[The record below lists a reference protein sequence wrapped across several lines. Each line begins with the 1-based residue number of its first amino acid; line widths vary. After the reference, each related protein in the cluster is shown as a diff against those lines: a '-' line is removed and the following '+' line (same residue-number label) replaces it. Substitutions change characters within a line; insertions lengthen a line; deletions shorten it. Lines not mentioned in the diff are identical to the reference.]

1 MEQEKSY
8 KNTGLTA
15 LKDIIGPVDY
25 YAEDDGFYVSASS
38 LSGRREIIPN
48 DFNGVVFCICL
59 QGNYTIS
66 LNDSEFNVGP
76 NTIFAVPTNLRASMS
91 CPEEGDKAA
100 RILVIAIS
108 GKYFFDLKIDIG
120 DVLKQMRFD
129 GFTER
134 RAAPYT
140 RIEEEE
146 CTILAEHIKLISSLY
161 NSNVRAKKD
170 NYTLLMSS
178 TVNVLYKA
186 VTDKMRSTQ
195 KVRLTSV
202 DSART
207 KSVFTEFMNLAVTH
221 FEKERS
227 IAFYANEMC
236 LTPKYLSKLVKENC
250 GRTASDII
258 DSMVIAKTNNLL
270 KHSDKSVKVIASEM
284 GFSSQSAFNKFFK
297 AKTGMSPLQ
306 YRSE

>member
-1 MEQEKSY
+1 
-8 KNTGLTA
+8 
-15 LKDIIGPVDY
+15 
-25 YAEDDGFYVSASS
+25 
-38 LSGRREIIPN
+38 
-48 DFNGVVFCICL
+48 
-59 QGNYTIS
+59 
-66 LNDSEFNVGP
+66 
-76 NTIFAVPTNLRASMS
+76 
-91 CPEEGDKAA
+91 
-100 RILVIAIS
+100 
-108 GKYFFDLKIDIG
+108 DIG
-120 DVLKQMRFD
+120 DILKRMRFD
-129 GFTER
+129 GLTER

-140 RIEEEE
+140 VIEENE
-146 CTILAEHIKLISSLY
+146 CELLEEHIHLICSIY

-186 VTDKMRSTQ
+186 VTDKMRGPQ
-195 KVRLTSV
+195 RVRVSSA
-202 DSART
+202 DSARA

-221 FEKERS
+221 FEKERG

-236 LTPKYLSKLVKENC
+236 LTPKYLSKLVKESC
-250 GRTASDII
+250 GRTASEII

-270 KHSDKSVKVIASEM
+270 RHSDKSVKVIASEM